1 LDNIWT
7 GRASEA
13 GVDRLI
19 LDFSGVSSEVKPD
32 IWVDVAGGK
41 VVQKGGYPV
50 LHQSGLYRVALD
62 IRRDS
67 GKPADI
73 RVQLR
78 SGNRPFSEY
87 VHYPLGA

>member
-1 LDNIWT
+1 
-7 GRASEA
+7 
-13 GVDRLI
+13 
-19 LDFSGVSSEVKPD
+19 
-32 IWVDVAGGK
+32 